1 MTRRNFRRIQIL
13 TLMVSLI
20 VAVFPSLATGPA
32 TSVRVMDMVLVS
44 DLGREVRLGELADGK
59 PTLLYF
65 WATWCKG
72 CRKVQPTVSTLA
84 EKYKGRIQ
92 VIGVNTGGLDSVEA
106 VSDYR
111 KRNGITY
118 PLLLDRTSQVSGA
131 YGIVTIPAVIVLD
144 RNGQIRFRDLAPP
157 ATLEDLF

>member
-1 MTRRNFRRIQIL
+1 MTRRRFGRIQL
-13 TLMVSLI
+13 VTLLISLI
-20 VAVFPSLATGPA
+20 VTVFPSLAAGPA
-32 TSVRVMDMVLVS
+32 TSARVMDIVLLS
-44 DLGREVRLGELADGK
+44 DLGQEVRLSELAAGK

-84 EKYKGRIQ
+84 AKYKGRIQ
-92 VIGVNTGGLDSVEA
+92 VIGINTGGLDSVQA

-118 PLLLDRTSQVSGA
+118 PLLLDQTNQLAGV
-131 YGIVTIPAVIVLD
+131 YGVVAIPAVIILD

-157 ATLEDLF
+157 ATLEDLL

>member
-1 MTRRNFRRIQIL
+1 MTIRKFRRLQVFPL
-13 TLMVSLI
+13 LVWLI
-20 VAVFPSLATGPA
+20 VAVFPSLASGPA
-32 TSVRVMDMVLVS
+32 TSGRVMDIVLVN
-44 DLGREVRLGELADGK
+44 DLGQEVRFGELAGGK
-59 PTLLYF
+59 PTLLFF

-92 VIGVNTGGLDSVEA
+92 VIGVNTGGLDSVQA

-118 PLLLDRTSQVSGA
+118 PLLLDRTNQVAGA
-131 YGIVTIPAVIVLD
+131 YGVVAIPAVIVLD

-157 ATLEDLF
+157 ATLEDLL

>member
-1 MTRRNFRRIQIL
+1 MTIRKFRRLQVFPL
-13 TLMVSLI
+13 LVWLI
-20 VAVFPSLATGPA
+20 VAVFPSLAAGPA
-32 TSVRVMDMVLVS
+32 TSGRVMDMVLLS
-44 DLGREVRLGELADGK
+44 DLGQEVRLSELAGGK
-59 PTLLYF
+59 PTLLFF
-65 WATWCKG
+65 WATWCTG

-92 VIGVNTGGLDSVEA
+92 VIGINTGGLDSVQA

-118 PLLLDRTSQVSGA
+118 PLLLDRTNQVAGA
-131 YGIVTIPAVIVLD
+131 YGVVAIPAVIVLD

-157 ATLEDLF
+157 ATLEDLL

>member
-1 MTRRNFRRIQIL
+1 MIIRNFRLVQL
-13 TLMVSLI
+13 FTLLVSLI
-20 VAVFPSLATGPA
+20 VAVFPSLAAGPA
-32 TSVRVMDMVLVS
+32 TSGRVMDMVLVS
-44 DLGREVRLGELADGK
+44 DRGQEVRLGELAGGK
-59 PTLLYF
+59 PTLLFF

-92 VIGVNTGGLDSVEA
+92 VIGVNTGGLDSVED

-111 KRNGITY
+111 KRTGITY
-118 PLLLDRTSQVSGA
+118 PLLIDRTSQVSGA
-131 YGIVTIPAVIVLD
+131 YGVVAIPAVIVLD

>member
-1 MTRRNFRRIQIL
+1 MRRHKRQRLQL
-13 TLMVSLI
+13 GTLLVSLI
-20 VAVFPSLATGPA
+20 VAAFPSLAAGPA
-32 TSVRVMDMVLVS
+32 TSGRAMDMVLLS
-44 DLGREVRLGELADGK
+44 DLGQEVRLSELAGGK
-59 PTLLYF
+59 PTLLFF
-65 WATWCKG
+65 WATWCTG

-92 VIGVNTGGLDSVEA
+92 VIGINTGGLDSVQA

-118 PLLLDRTSQVSGA
+118 PLLLDRTNQVAGA
-131 YGIVTIPAVIVLD
+131 YGIVAIPAVIVLD

-157 ATLEDLF
+157 ATLEDLL

>member
-1 MTRRNFRRIQIL
+1 
-13 TLMVSLI
+13 
-20 VAVFPSLATGPA
+20 
-32 TSVRVMDMVLVS
+32 MDMVLLS
-44 DLGREVRLGELADGK
+44 DRGQEVRLSELAGGK
-59 PTLLYF
+59 PTLLFF

-92 VIGVNTGGLDSVEA
+92 VIGVNTGGLDSVQA

-111 KRNGITY
+111 KRNGISY
-118 PLLLDRTSQVSGA
+118 PLLLDRTNQMAEA
-131 YGIVTIPAVIVLD
+131 YGVVAIPAVIVLD
-144 RNGQIRFRDLAPP
+144 RNGQIRYRDLEPP

>member
-1 MTRRNFRRIQIL
+1 MTRSNFRQL
-13 TLMVSLI
+13 QVSTLLVSLI
-20 VAVFPSLATGPA
+20 VAVFPSLAAGPA
-32 TSVRVMDMVLVS
+32 TNDRVMDMVLLS
-44 DLGREVRLGELADGK
+44 DLGQEVRLSEVARGK
-59 PTLLYF
+59 PALLFF

-92 VIGVNTGGLDSVEA
+92 VIGVNTGGLDSVQA

-118 PLLLDRTSQVSGA
+118 PLLLDRTNQVAGA
-131 YGIVTIPAVIVLD
+131 YGIVALPTVIVLD

-157 ATLEDLF
+157 ATLEDLL

>member
-1 MTRRNFRRIQIL
+1 MRRHKFRRIQL
-13 TLMVSLI
+13 VTLLVSLI
-20 VAVFPSLATGPA
+20 AVAFHSLAAGPA
-32 TSVRVMDMVLVS
+32 PSGRVMDMVLLS
-44 DLGREVRLGELADGK
+44 DLGQEVRLSELAGGK
-59 PTLLYF
+59 PTLLFF
-65 WATWCKG
+65 WATWCTG

-92 VIGVNTGGLDSVEA
+92 VIGINTGGLDSVQA

-118 PLLLDRTSQVSGA
+118 PLLLDRTNQVAGA
-131 YGIVTIPAVIVLD
+131 YGVVAIPAVIVLD

-157 ATLEDLF
+157 ATLEDLL

>member
-1 MTRRNFRRIQIL
+1 MTRRKFRRLQL
-13 TLMVSLI
+13 VTLLVSLI
-20 VAVFPSLATGPA
+20 VAVFPSLAAGPA
-32 TSVRVMDMVLVS
+32 TSGRVMDTVLLS
-44 DLGREVRLGELADGK
+44 DLGQEVRLSELAGGK
-59 PTLLYF
+59 PTLLFF

-72 CRKVQPTVSTLA
+72 CRKVQPTVSTVA

-92 VIGVNTGGLDSVEA
+92 VIGINTGGLDSVQA

-118 PLLLDRTSQVSGA
+118 PLLLDRTNQVAGA
-131 YGIVTIPAVIVLD
+131 YGVVAIPAVIVLD

-157 ATLEDLF
+157 ATLEDLL